1 MTHIEE
7 LKKKYG
13 GTQEQNAARGAKAEK
28 SNKLFDTP
36 AEAQL
41 AVDEQGIK
49 VRDLKASGAEKA
61 VWQPEVTILLAL
73 KNQLAVMLGGKKPEV
88 AKTSSVEN
96 KPVNQQSPVARVA
109 ALAPNVDIKSL
120 EEEIV
125 KQAEKVRVLKTSGGE
140 KAVWQPEVTILL
152 ALKSELATLTGVTQ
166 APPSGKSKKKK

>member
-13 GTQEQNAARGAKAEK
+13 GTQEQNAARGAKLEK

-36 AEAQL
+36 AEAQK

-73 KNQLAVMLGGKKPEV
+73 KNQLAGMLAGKKPEI
-88 AKTSSVEN
+88 AKTGSAEN
-96 KPVNQQSPVARVA
+96 KPVNQQTSVAPT
-109 ALAPNVDIKSL
+109 LASNVDIKSL
-120 EEEIV
+120 EEEIA
-125 KQAEKVRVLKTSGGE
+125 KQAEKVRVLKTSGGD
-140 KAVWQPEVTILL
+140 KTVWQPEVTILL
-152 ALKSELATLTGVTQ
+152 ALKTKLATLTGVSP